1 MLGLM
6 SSMDQVIVKRLPLQ
20 EVTEQPVT
28 DVGVRCECIDP
39 IFNEPNP
46 DCVNCGGSG
55 FIKAMMSPEWVTT
68 TTGDKKVWV
77 TSAKIIHDE
86 AAVIYD
92 DEDQE
97 VVSSIHA
104 FFKPD
109 EDIRVGDIVVL
120 AGGKVAYVV
129 RWVETVR
136 TPDNILLKDCALEPA

>member
-20 EVTEQPVT
+20 EIIEQPVT
-28 DVGVRCECIDP
+28 DAGVRCECIDT
-39 IFNEPNP
+39 IFNEANP
-46 DCVNCGGSG
+46 DCENCGGSG
-55 FIKAMMSPEWVTT
+55 IIKANMSPELIT

-109 EDIRVGDIVVL
+109 EDIQVGDIVIP
-120 AGGKVAYVV
+120 AGGKMAYVV

>member
-1 MLGLM
+1 MLDIM
-6 SSMDQVIVKRLPLQ
+6 STMDQVIIKRLPFQ
-20 EVTEQPVT
+20 EIKEQPVT
-28 DVGVRCECIDP
+28 DAGLPCICIDE

-46 DCVNCGGSG
+46 DCMSCDGSG
-55 FIKAMMSPEWVTT
+55 VMKVDMDPEWITT

-77 TSAKIIHDE
+77 TSAKIIHDD

-109 EDIRVGDIVVL
+109 EDIRVEDIVIP
-120 AGGKVAYVV
+120 AGGKISYVV
-129 RWVETVR
+129 KWVETVR
-136 TPDNILLKDCALEPA
+136 TPDNVLLKDCSLEPA